1 MLSQNL
7 FSCICKLLIVENM
20 SEKKNKGGRPRIHA
34 TGADRSRAYYQRKKE
49 KMKEL
54 EEKVKNIESKSFV
67 NKNQKRNFK
76 IKDIEKFNWQKI
88 TPSEI
93 SLMDTQS
100 LIQMTKTFKDKLI
113 ETPTVKIQLQNL
125 ISATL
130 GSDIL
135 NSSEVSIDELLEQVN
150 PILDAVIENL
160 EESNQQQTLLYLM
173 EAELANRERLQIR
186 DYKLEII
193 QSKLDDLKKE
203 VNKKEIKQ
211 KQ

>member
-1 MLSQNL
+1 
-7 FSCICKLLIVENM
+7 M

-34 TGADRSRAYYQRKKE
+34 TGADRSRAYYERKKE

-54 EEKVKNIESKSFV
+54 EKKVKTLESAKPT
-67 NKNQKRNFK
+67 KKKQMKPIK
-76 IKDIEKFNWQKI
+76 LKDIESFSWQKI

-100 LIQMTKTFKDKLI
+100 LEQIIRTFSEKMTA
-113 ETPTVKIQLQNL
+113 TPAVKVHLRNL
-125 ISATL
+125 ISLTI
-130 GSDIL
+130 SMDVL
-135 NSSEVSIDELLEQVN
+135 NSSEITAEDVLEQLD
-150 PILDAVIENL
+150 PILDEVVKTL

-203 VNKKEIKQ
+203 TKEKEVKQ
-211 KQ
+211 KH